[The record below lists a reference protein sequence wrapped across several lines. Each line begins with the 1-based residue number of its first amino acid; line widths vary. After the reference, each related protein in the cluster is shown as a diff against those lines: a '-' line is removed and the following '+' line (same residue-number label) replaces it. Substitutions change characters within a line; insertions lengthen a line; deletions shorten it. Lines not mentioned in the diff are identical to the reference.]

1 MEKGTQLSEK
11 VTQILLHEIRNGD
24 FYGLDSLPPEVEL
37 AEKFNVS
44 RNVIRESLA
53 RLERE
58 GWVVRKH
65 GIGTLIN
72 KSVVHVDTR
81 LDLNFELNQ
90 TLELSGKHAKT
101 EWVRTRIDSANATVA
116 AQLNIP
122 VGEQVLRVA
131 RMISAD
137 GRPAIFC
144 VDYLPLQ
151 LIENNSY
158 QFEDLRP
165 PIFEFMKKFC
175 SVSVETNLSEL
186 RALPVTQ
193 EVADALNIPLSC
205 ALLFIGEVGYDLRS
219 QPVLYSEEYF
229 LDRVI
234 KHMIVRKKI

>member
-24 FYGLDSLPPEVEL
+24 FSGLDSLPPEVEL

-101 EWVRTRIDSANATVA
+101 EWVRTRIDPANATVA
-116 AQLNIP
+116 GAACGAYDQCRWPSCDFLCGLP
-122 VGEQVLRVA
+122 A
-131 RMISAD
+131 HAAD
-137 GRPAIFC
+137 
-144 VDYLPLQ
+144 
-151 LIENNSY
+151 
-158 QFEDLRP
+158 
-165 PIFEFMKKFC
+165 
-175 SVSVETNLSEL
+175 
-186 RALPVTQ
+186 
-193 EVADALNIPLSC
+193 
-205 ALLFIGEVGYDLRS
+205 
-219 QPVLYSEEYF
+219 
-229 LDRVI
+229 
-234 KHMIVRKKI
+234 RK

>member
-24 FYGLDSLPPEVEL
+24 FNGLDSLPPEVEL

-90 TLELSGKHAKT
+90 TLELSGKHAKQSGCAPD
-101 EWVRTRIDSANATVA
+101 RSGQCHRGGA
-116 AQLNIP
+116 AEYPCRGAGAACGAYDQCRWPSCDFLCGLP
-122 VGEQVLRVA
+122 A
-131 RMISAD
+131 HAAD
-137 GRPAIFC
+137 
-144 VDYLPLQ
+144 
-151 LIENNSY
+151 
-158 QFEDLRP
+158 
-165 PIFEFMKKFC
+165 
-175 SVSVETNLSEL
+175 
-186 RALPVTQ
+186 
-193 EVADALNIPLSC
+193 
-205 ALLFIGEVGYDLRS
+205 
-219 QPVLYSEEYF
+219 
-229 LDRVI
+229 
-234 KHMIVRKKI
+234 RK

>member
-11 VTQILLHEIRNGD
+11 VTQMLLYQMREGE
-24 FYGLDSLPPEVEL
+24 FSGMDSLPPEVEL
-37 AEKFNVS
+37 AERFNVS
-44 RNVIRESLA
+44 RNVIRESLT

-65 GIGTLIN
+65 GVGTLIN

-90 TLELSGKHAKT
+90 TVELSGKHAKT
-101 EWVRTRIDSANATVA
+101 EWVRSRVEPAGAAVA
-116 AQLNIP
+116 VGLDIP
-122 VGEQVLRVA
+122 EGEEVLRVA
-131 RMISAD
+131 RMISAN
-137 GRPAIFC
+137 GRPAIYC
-144 VDYLPLQ
+144 ADYLPTR
-151 LIENNSY
+151 LIVRDY
-158 QFEDLRP
+158 RQEDLEP
-165 PIFEFMKKFC
+165 PIFEFLEKFC

-193 EVADALNIPLSC
+193 EAADALEIPMTC

-219 QPVLYSEEYF
+219 QPVLYSEEYY

-234 KHMIVRKKI
+234 RHMIVRKKI